1 MSDVNGSAN
10 VKMTSAV
17 QDQLLKEGKLRWRGS
32 AYEIRG
38 RETGEDRPRYEIC
51 WRLAPPLI
59 KEENGQ
65 YGNSNTEP
73 CERQAVKTDLV
84 SVNTIVGI
92 EPALFLLMIG
102 ISVVDEIGVA
112 DVSKGMGRL
121 KDRDD
126 RQRHH

>member
-1 MSDVNGSAN
+1 
-10 VKMTSAV
+10 
-17 QDQLLKEGKLRWRGS
+17 LRWPAG
-32 AYEIRG
+32 EIRA
-38 RETGEDRPRYEIC
+38 REILEDRLRYPIRQ
-51 WRLAPPLI
+51 RLAPPLV

-65 YGNSNTEP
+65 DGNSNTEP
-73 CERQAVKTDLV
+73 CQRQAVKTDLV
-84 SVNTIVGI
+84 SVDTIVGI
-92 EPALFLLMIG
+92 ESALFLPIIG